1 MIVCS
6 HPSPSLRIQR
16 TRWAVALAALIMLL
30 AAPAFQ
36 ASAQSAQSEK
46 VATTGERAVP
56 PTSPEF
62 SAENRPSKPP
72 LRLQTRYTVRRQIE
86 SISPADW
93 LARYGRVQIRQ
104 RNP

>member
-1 MIVCS
+1 MIVRS
-6 HPSPSLRIQR
+6 HPSPSLRIQQ

-30 AAPAFQ
+30 TLPAFQ
-36 ASAQSAQSEK
+36 ASAQSAQSDK
-46 VATTGERAVP
+46 VATTGELTVP
-56 PTSPEF
+56 PTSPAF
-62 SAENRPSKPP
+62 STKNSPRKPP